1 MNDEK
6 MTDGADDGDER
17 RLVASAARGDRGAF
31 DQLIRAHMNRVFNL
45 CSRMMGDHEE
55 AGDCAQDTFLK
66 AYRSLK
72 NFRGESSFST
82 WMCSIAVNTCKT
94 RLQSAAYRYG
104 RHAVSLASAGSSM
117 SDAGNVDPPDPAPT
131 VLETIERHE
140 MERSLHNAIQAL
152 PTDART
158 VIVLR
163 DVEGFSYEEISRM
176 TGWPIGTVKSRI
188 ARARD
193 QLRESIRGVH

>member
-1 MNDEK
+1 MNEEK
-6 MTDGADDGDER
+6 KAFDADDGGER
-17 RLVASAARGDRGAF
+17 TLVTSAARGDRDAF
-31 DQLIRAHMNRVFNL
+31 DRLIRAHMNRVFNL
-45 CSRMMGDHEE
+45 CFRMMGDHEE

-72 NFRGESSFST
+72 DFRGDSSFST
-82 WMCSIAVNTCKT
+82 WICSIAVNTCKT

-104 RHAVSLASAGSSM
+104 RNAVSLAATGSSTPDAGS
-117 SDAGNVDPPDPAPT
+117 VDPPDPAPT
-131 VLETIERHE
+131 VLDAMERHE
-140 MERSLHNAIQAL
+140 VEHSLQAAIQAL
-152 PTDART
+152 PADARS

-188 ARARD
+188 ARARG
-193 QLRESIRGVH
+193 QLRTAIRGVL